1 MPSDSYI
8 IVLLPAKE
16 SRWMLTMDVDRTRPA
31 ETLISTAVP
40 FDPLLPHTARD
51 GMMKAA
57 GHQLI

>member
-1 MPSDSYI
+1 
-8 IVLLPAKE
+8 
-16 SRWMLTMDVDRTRPA
+16 MLTMDVDRTRPA